1 MQKQP
6 IFRSLIA
13 LAILLGVVWSCKKED
28 PAPVKSTEKAISTFT
43 FSGISP
49 AVTASISAT
58 TISAGVPFSVDVT
71 TLVPTITVSTK
82 ATVSPASGSAQNFTN
97 PVTYTVT
104 AEDGTSQKYTVTVT
118 KGAAPKSAEKIIL
131 TFGFNALS
139 PAVAASISG
148 LNITAT
154 LPAGTDATK
163 LVPTITLSPKA
174 TVSPATGT
182 SQNFANPV
190 TYTVTAEDGSTQA
203 YNVAI
208 TVTPAP
214 VVTSKTIKSESD
226 LTDVLEDLGDGVD
239 YIVTS
244 NIRIS
249 GTRVVTVK
257 PGVKIQFDGGESGF
271 TIFSSAA
278 LKMVGTAAKPI
289 ILEGKIASAGSWR
302 GIKLEAI
309 NVENQWEYV
318 TLRHAGAG
326 TEKAGLYLYGI
337 KSSLRVSIKNC
348 TFSDNTGY
356 GIYQDDQFGSSI
368 VLTTF
373 SSNTFTNNTK
383 SALKISHAQMGSL
396 DAKSSYANNGQKFIE
411 SYGGNRILEDMTIQK
426 LDVPYRIYDP
436 ILPTAAL
443 TINPGVT
450 MEFTTDAGIFLSSS
464 FKNAAII
471 ANGTATDPIKF
482 VGYIAQV
489 KGVWAG
495 LSTQNGN
502 PITKFNYC
510 IVDGAGSTTDPF
522 FCVPKTS
529 KAAIYLGLERD
540 CTPESGK
547 GTITN
552 CTISNSGGYGI
563 AYRDG
568 DAVTIK
574 DNTFKDNTKA
584 DIYLFK

>member
-214 VVTSKTIKSESD
+214 VVTTKTIKSSGE
-226 LTDVLEDLGDGVD
+226 LPDVLEDLSDGVD
-239 YIVTS
+239 YIITADIS
-244 NIRIS
+244 IS
-249 GTRVVTVK
+249 GTRVVTIK
-257 PGVKIQFDGGESGF
+257 PGVKIQFEGGSSGF
-271 TIFSSAA
+271 TINSQSA
-278 LKMVGTAAKPI
+278 LKMIGTAAKPI
-289 ILEGKIASAGSWR
+289 ILEGKVATAGSWK
-302 GIKLEAI
+302 GIEIRAI
-309 NVENQWEYV
+309 NIENQWEYV
-318 TLRHAGAG
+318 TLSHAGG
-326 TEKAGLYLYGI
+326 SSQTAGLRVGYFGDAT
-337 KSSLRVSIKNC
+337 RVSVKNC
-348 TFSDNTGY
+348 TFSTNLGY
-356 GIYQDDQFGSSI
+356 GIWCNDGSY
-368 VLTTF
+368 TGTMFRGF
-373 SSNTFTNNTK
+373 SNNTFTDNTK
-383 SALKISHAQMGSL
+383 SALKIRAVEMDDL
-396 DAKSSYANNGQKFIE
+396 DSQSKYSNNGQKFIE
-411 SYGGNRILEDMTIQK
+411 VSTQSSVLADPITVKKI
-426 LDVPYRIYDP
+426 DVPYRVYSVIESKDK
-436 ILPTAAL
+436 I
-443 TINPGVT
+443 TINAGVT
-450 MEFTTDAGIFLSSS
+450 MEFTTSSGFKLSYSY
-464 FKNAAII
+464 KNASIVAV
-471 ANGTATDPIKF
+471 GTAADPIKF
-482 VGYIAQV
+482 VGYISGT
-489 KGVWAG
+489 KGVWLG
-495 LSTQNGN
+495 FNLQSGN
-502 PITKFNYC
+502 IEINLKYC
-510 IVDGAGSTTDPF
+510 QIDGAGSDDF
-522 FCVPKTS
+522 GCGADF
-529 KAAIYLGLERD
+529 KAAVIFG
-540 CTPESGK
+540 SGCNDV
-547 GTITN
+547 GRGSITN
-552 CTISNSGGYGI
+552 CNITNSGGYGI
-563 AYRDG
+563 AYKSG

-574 DNTFKDNTKA
+574 DNTFKDNTKV
-584 DIYLFK
+584 DIYDFKK

>member
-13 LAILLGVVWSCKKED
+13 LAILLGIVWSCKKED
-28 PAPVKSTEKAISTFT
+28 PAPVKSTEKAISTFA

-49 AVTASISAT
+49 AVNASISGT

-104 AEDGTSQKYTVTVT
+104 AED
-118 KGAAPKSAEKIIL
+118 APKSAEKSIL

-139 PAVAASISG
+139 PAVSASISG

-154 LPAGTDATK
+154 LPSGTDATK

-214 VVTSKTIKSESD
+214 VVTTKTIKSESD
-226 LTDVLEDLGDGVD
+226 LPDVLEDLSDGVD

-309 NVENQWEYV
+309 NIENQWEYV

-356 GIYQDDQFGSSI
+356 GIYQEDQYRSSI

-383 SALKISHAQMGSL
+383 SALKINHAQMGSL
-396 DAKSSYANNGQKFIE
+396 DAKSTYINNGQKFIE
-411 SYGGNRILEDMTIQK
+411 AYGWNSQIRILEDMTIQK

-436 ILPTAAL
+436 ILPSAAL

-450 MEFTTDAGIFLSSS
+450 MEFTTDAGIFIDSQYKS
-464 FKNAAII
+464 AAII

-482 VGYIAQV
+482 VGYIGQV

-529 KAAIYLGLERD
+529 KAAIYLGLERS
-540 CTPESGK
+540 CSPEAGK

-552 CTISNSGGYGI
+552 CTISNSGMVLHI
-563 AYRDG
+563 EMAM
-568 DAVTIK
+568 
-574 DNTFKDNTKA
+574 
-584 DIYLFK
+584 L